1 MSSSQKRER
10 EWLSI
15 LHVANLIGRFF
26 ERRSQERYDSI
37 TIGQSKI
44 LEEVFFHKYR
54 YGEGIMLKELA
65 RNVDISASS
74 ASQSVEQLV
83 NAGILERVPSTKDRR
98 AVAITPSSKMRNLHD
113 EMKACLLSFLKESLA
128 GVQSSEI
135 DAFFKVLGRIEEG
148 LEREKQ
154 GK

>member
-1 MSSSQKRER
+1 MASNPKKEH

-26 ERRSQERYDSI
+26 EKRSQENYNSI
-37 TIGQSKI
+37 TIGQNKI

-65 RNVDISASS
+65 RNVDISTSS
-74 ASQSVEQLV
+74 ASQSVELLV
-83 NAGILERVPSTKDRR
+83 HAGILERTPSEKDRR
-98 AVAITPSSKMRNLHD
+98 AVVITPSVKMLAKHD
-113 EMKACLLSFLKESLA
+113 EMKTYLMSFLKELLA
-128 GVQSSEI
+128 GIAPEEI